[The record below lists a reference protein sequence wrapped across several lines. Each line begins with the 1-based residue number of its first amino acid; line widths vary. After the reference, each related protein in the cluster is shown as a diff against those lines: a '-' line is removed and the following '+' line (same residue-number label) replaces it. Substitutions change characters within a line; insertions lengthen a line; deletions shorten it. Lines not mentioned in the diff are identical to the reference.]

1 MTLQEIRDKIA
12 ATKNELRTLVTSAE
26 TEEQRASVTTLETRL
41 NAEEAELA
49 SSQKWDE
56 QQQRLQD
63 RLSTETL
70 TEQVP
75 RQHTRESALEA
86 EAEVRERGA
95 LVLTREFVG
104 DMLNS
109 RDRPWD
115 FEYRSRRQT
124 KVDQDISKAMLR
136 MDGMDGMNH
145 FSPEFQ
151 RAAADLTIGTTSGAL
166 GGFLIPPDT
175 AAYMLLQRRMKAF
188 MGVEREALVLTHSND
203 RDFPVP
209 QLDRVSEA
217 GESPAEGADATT
229 QGDFALTQ
237 VTLKSNRVSSKFLL
251 VPAAVL
257 RSFAVDAEPLIMM
270 LLAESAGRRKAQQY
284 ANGSGTAPQSTGIR
298 EALGVTAYQHTLTV
312 KYDMSDG
319 KWNKSAAGTADT
331 KSLAAEIPIEMLSQL
346 DSAYWGVGG
355 TVVMSPSFYQ
365 AMRAVTDN
373 EGRYL
378 WPELANRH
386 PSAEGTFMW
395 QGMRTALD
403 PHYQDIALGT
413 AATNKEVATIG
424 DHKGFAIRNIA
435 GMRLSRNPW
444 VADIAD
450 AVRFV
455 LHCYTDSNAIHPWG
469 LRLIRA
475 TVQA

>member
-12 ATKNELRTLVTSAE
+12 ATKVKLREVLPNAE
-26 TEEQRASVTTLETRL
+26 TEEQRAEVTTLETRL

-70 TEQVP
+70 TEQAP
-75 RQHTRESALEA
+75 RQHTRDSALEA
-86 EAEVRERGA
+86 DPEVRERGQI
-95 LVLTREFVG
+95 VLTREFVG

-109 RDRPWD
+109 RERPWD
-115 FEYRSRRQT
+115 AEYRSRPRN
-124 KVDQDISKAMLR
+124 VIDEEISRAMLR
-136 MDGMDGMNH
+136 TDPMDKMYRP
-145 FSPEFQ
+145 SAEAK
-151 RAAADLTIGTTSGAL
+151 RTLAELTMGTTSDAL

-175 AAYMLLQRRMKAF
+175 AAYSLLQRRMKAF
-188 MGVEREALVLTHSND
+188 AGVEREALVLTHTND
-203 RDFPVP
+203 RDYPVP
-209 QLDRVSEA
+209 QMDETSEG
-217 GESPAEGADATT
+217 GESLGEGVAATT
-229 QGDFALTQ
+229 RTDLALTQ
-237 VTLKSNRVSSKFLL
+237 VVLKSNRVSSKFLI
-251 VPAAVL
+251 VPAAAL
-257 RSFAVDAEPLIMM
+257 RSFAVESEPLIFSM
-270 LLAESAGRRKAQQY
+270 LAESVGRKKAQQY

-298 EALGVTAYQHTLTV
+298 NALDDADYRHTLLV
-312 KYDMSDG
+312 KYDISDG
-319 KWNKSAAGTADT
+319 NWNKSAAGTAGT
-331 KSLAAEIPIEMLSQL
+331 SQAAEIPIEMLSQL

-365 AMRAVTDN
+365 AMRAVTDK

-403 PHYQDIALGT
+403 PHYASLDLTT
-413 AATNKEVATIG
+413 AASSVEVATIG

-435 GMRLSRNPW
+435 GMRLSRNVW
-444 VADIAD
+444 AKDLED

-455 LHCYTDSNAIHPWG
+455 IHAYTDSDAIHPWG
-469 LRLIRA
+469 LRLIRV
-475 TVQA
+475 TIQA